1 MLKLTQKVI
10 AQKNNYTL
18 FFYYITDY
26 IKSQYKMKVCPQK
39 SRKLHQSRKK
49 YQSSRTRAE
58 KKILLM
64 LAFFSTSVGLW
75 ENFRQLW
82 LQDNGYSASE
92 ISQITG
98 LSTLVSVGAI
108 ILVGR
113 FLRNNHLQ
121 HFINSFPV
129 RKAHILTV

>member
-1 MLKLTQKVI
+1 
-10 AQKNNYTL
+10 
-18 FFYYITDY
+18 
-26 IKSQYKMKVCPQK
+26 MKVCPQK

-121 HFINSFPV
+121 HFMTGILGLKFLNLLWLLTLNQTGQNLLINFNTIIDIITTYLVVTS
-129 RKAHILTV
+129 I